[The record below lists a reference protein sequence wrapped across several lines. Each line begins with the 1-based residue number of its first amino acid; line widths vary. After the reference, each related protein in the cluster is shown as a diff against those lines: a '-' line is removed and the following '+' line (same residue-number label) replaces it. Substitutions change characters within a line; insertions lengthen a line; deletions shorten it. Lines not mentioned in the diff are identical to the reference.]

1 MFTILPFPF
10 FYRSKILP
18 IERWEEKKF
27 INPMDSRPDCGVPR
41 GAEGRTASKD
51 KRATT
56 IADLVSSNE
65 IKETERKE
73 AGVQTVYSSEHCQ
86 VTL

>member
-1 MFTILPFPF
+1 M
-10 FYRSKILP
+10 P

-27 INPMDSRPDCGVPR
+27 LNPMDSRPACGVPR
-41 GAEGRTASKD
+41 GAEGRRAGKD

-56 IADLVSSNE
+56 TADLVSSNE
-65 IKETERKE
+65 IKETEREGERKE